1 MKRDKYLRVAER
13 AGIVARKVKNMTRK
27 AIPTNGQSRVQR
39 VGQFCPMASVKD
51 GICISLTEESQSE
64 SGSGLSMHVQLL

>member
-1 MKRDKYLRVAER
+1 MADR

-39 VGQFCPMASVKD
+39 VGQFCPMASVED
-51 GICISLTEESQSE
+51 GIGRPLTEESQLD
-64 SGSGLSMHVQLL
+64 SGSGLSIHVQLL